1 LGEKIKEDEMEGT
14 YNAQGREM
22 RIAYKIFAR
31 KLEGKRPHWRPR
43 RRWKGN
49 IRLELMERVCKVMDW
64 MHQCQ
69 D

>member
-31 KLEGKRPHWRPR
+31 KLEGKRPH
-43 RRWKGN
+43 
-49 IRLELMERVCKVMDW
+49 
-64 MHQCQ
+64 
-69 D
+69 

>member
-49 IRLELMERVCKVMDW
+49 IRL
-64 MHQCQ
+64 
-69 D
+69 